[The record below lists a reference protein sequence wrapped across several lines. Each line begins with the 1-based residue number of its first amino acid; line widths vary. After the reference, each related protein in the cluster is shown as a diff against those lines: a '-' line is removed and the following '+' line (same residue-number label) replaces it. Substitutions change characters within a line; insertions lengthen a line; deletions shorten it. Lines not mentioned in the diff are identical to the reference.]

1 MRTINIYQF
10 NELSEEAKKVAI
22 EKMRERLEQT
32 ESYEAYEWAIDDC
45 SLFEPQHKEMAELF
59 GEDYYE
65 KNNDNFVFKNHRKGL
80 DYEGSFGTINI
91 KEALEITNE
100 EMFLEWLGL
109 PKKYHKYISFEFYEN
124 HYTSTYLKIDNEFL
138 ESDPRYN
145 YVAALIKNAEEKFKT
160 HVEEIKSRIERSY
173 NDYFSDDEMEIRI
186 TENEMEF
193 YENGIKYNG
202 IAERIHTRIFST
214 N

>member
-22 EKMRERLEQT
+22 EKMRERLKHT
-32 ESYEAYEWAIDDC
+32 DSYEAYDWAIDDC
-45 SLFEPQHKEMAELF
+45 ALFEPAHKEMAELF

-80 DYEGSFGTINI
+80 DYEGSFGTIHI
-91 KEALEITNE
+91 KEALEITNK
-100 EMFLEWLGL
+100 EMFLEWLGF
-109 PKKYHKYISFEFYEN
+109 PKKYQKYISFEFFEN

-173 NDYFSDDEMEIRI
+173 GDYFSDAEMEIRI
-186 TENEMEF
+186 SGNEMEF
-193 YENGIKYNG
+193 YENGLEYNG
-202 IAERIHTRIFST
+202 TAEKKYEYV
-214 N
+214 

>member
-45 SLFEPQHKEMAELF
+45 ALFEPSHAEMAELF
-59 GEDYYE
+59 GDDYYE
-65 KNNDNFVFKNHRKGL
+65 KNNSNFVFKNHRKGL
-80 DYEGSFGTINI
+80 EYEGEFGTINI
-91 KEALEITNE
+91 EEALEITNE
-100 EMFLEWLGL
+100 EMFLEWLGF
-109 PKKYHKYISFEFYEN
+109 PKKYQKYITFEFFEN
-124 HYTSTYLKIDNEFL
+124 HYTSTTLTIDNEFL

-145 YVAALIKNAEEKFKT
+145 YIKVLVKNAEEKFKA
-160 HVEEIKSRIERSY
+160 HVVEIKSRIESSY
-173 NDYFSDDEMEIRI
+173 DGYFSDEEMEIRI
-186 TENEMEF
+186 SENEMEF
-193 YENGIKYNG
+193 YENGLKYNG
-202 IAERIHTRIFST
+202 TSEKNTSMYS

>member
-22 EKMRERLEQT
+22 EKMRTRLEQT
-32 ESYEAYEWAIDDC
+32 ESYEAYSWAIDDC
-45 SLFEPQHKEMAELF
+45 ALFEPAHAEMAELF
-59 GEDYYE
+59 GDDYYE
-65 KNNDNFVFKNHRKGL
+65 KNHDNFVFKNHRKGL
-80 DYEGSFGTINI
+80 EVEFGTINI

-124 HYTSTYLKIDNEFL
+124 HYTSTYLKINNEFL
-138 ESDPRYN
+138 QSDPRYN
-145 YVAALIKNAEEKFKT
+145 YVKALVKNAEEKFKT
-160 HVEEIKSRIERSY
+160 HVEEIKNRIERGY
-173 NDYFSDDEMEIRI
+173 IDYFSDEEMEIRI
-186 TENEMEF
+186 SENEMEF

-202 IAERIHTRIFST
+202 TAEKNTSMYS

>member
-10 NELSEEAKKVAI
+10 DELSEEAKKVAI

-45 SLFEPQHKEMAELF
+45 ELFEPPHAEMAELF

-80 DYEGSFGTINI
+80 YFEGFGVIHI

-100 EMFLEWLGL
+100 EMFLGWLGF
-109 PKKYHKYISFEFYEN
+109 PKKYQKYISFSFSERSYN
-124 HYTSTYLKIDNEFL
+124 STTLTIDNEFL

-145 YVAALIKNAEEKFKT
+145 YIKALVKNAEEKFKN
-160 HVEEIKSRIERSY
+160 HLEKIKNRIVSSY

-186 TENEMEF
+186 SENEMEF
-193 YENGIKYNG
+193 YENGLKYNG
-202 IAERIHTRIFST
+202 TAGKKYEYV
-214 N
+214 

>member
-22 EKMRERLEQT
+22 EKMRERLKQT
-32 ESYEAYEWAIDDC
+32 DSYEAYDWAIDDC
-45 SLFEPQHKEMAELF
+45 ALFEPAHKEMAELF

-80 DYEGSFGTINI
+80 DYEGSFGTIHI
-91 KEALEITNE
+91 KEALEITSK
-100 EMFLEWLGL
+100 EMFLEWLGF
-109 PKKYHKYISFEFYEN
+109 PKKYQKYISFEFFEN

-160 HVEEIKSRIERSY
+160 HVEEIKSRIKRSY
-173 NDYFSDDEMEIRI
+173 DDYFSDAEMEIRI
-186 TENEMEF
+186 SENEMEF
-193 YENGIKYNG
+193 YENGLKYNG
-202 IAERIHTRIFST
+202 TAEKKYEYV
-214 N
+214 

>member
-22 EKMRERLEQT
+22 EKMRERLKQT
-32 ESYEAYEWAIDDC
+32 ESYEAYGWAIDDC
-45 SLFEPQHKEMAELF
+45 ALFEPAHKEMAELF

-80 DYEGSFGTINI
+80 DYEGSFGTIHI
-91 KEALEITNE
+91 KEALEITNK
-100 EMFLEWLGL
+100 EMFLEWLGF
-109 PKKYHKYISFEFYEN
+109 PKKYQKYISFEFFEN

-160 HVEEIKSRIERSY
+160 HVEEIKSRIKSSY
-173 NDYFSDDEMEIRI
+173 DDYFSDAEMEIRI
-186 TENEMEF
+186 SENEMEF
-193 YENGIKYNG
+193 YENGLEYNG
-202 IAERIHTRIFST
+202 TAEKKYEYV
-214 N
+214 